1 MSKNRI
7 VHRHQLLVTFEQ
19 GEDNNVSW
27 VAEPDEAIVKTEQV
41 SMEDLAK
48 AGAPLAALG
57 IRALWEIVA
66 NETITTALDRGNM
79 QLWREIFRQMNED
92 NDAVPD
98 SAESES
104 AHDFVEGVVIH

>member
-27 VAEPDEAIVKTEQV
+27 GAEPDEAIVKTEQV

-66 NETITTALDRGNM
+66 NDTITTALDRGNM

-104 AHDFVEGVVIH
+104 VHDFVEGVVIH